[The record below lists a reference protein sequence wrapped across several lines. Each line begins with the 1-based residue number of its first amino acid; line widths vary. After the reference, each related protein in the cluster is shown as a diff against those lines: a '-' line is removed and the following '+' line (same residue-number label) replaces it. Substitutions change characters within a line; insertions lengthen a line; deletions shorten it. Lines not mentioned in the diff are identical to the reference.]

1 MDRVLD
7 PQDVR
12 RIRLRQVVKMV
23 LPIGAVVALLMV
35 LPGWIRPSMARDSV
49 RTSVATVGA
58 IEAVITASGT
68 VAPEI
73 ERVLSSPLDARV
85 LRILKRPGAVV
96 KQGEPVVEL
105 DVSQSVLALER
116 VVKDFKVKDNQQ
128 AQARLTLERTLGEL
142 DGRIELKTVEVQS
155 LQAKLG
161 SQRQLFDAGLVSRDA
176 LRQAEL
182 EVKQAEVALSQLEAD
197 RRNTQQATAL
207 QFVGLD
213 LERASLDK
221 EVAEARHA
229 LDLATTKSDRDGVLT
244 WALPQEGGLVRR
256 GDVIARIA
264 DLTSYRVS
272 ASVSDVHAERLR
284 VGMPVIVKVNDVELA
299 GTVAEVLPTVESG
312 TISFNVSLRDPSH
325 AALRPSL
332 RVDVLVV
339 TERKARTLRVRRGPF
354 ADGNGA
360 HDVFVVRGN
369 RAVRTSISLGLSAFE
384 DVEVTSGLREGDEVL
399 ISDMREYLHLKE
411 IALR

>member
-1 MDRVLD
+1 
-7 PQDVR
+7 
-12 RIRLRQVVKMV
+12 
-23 LPIGAVVALLMV
+23 
-35 LPGWIRPSMARDSV
+35 
-49 RTSVATVGA
+49 
-58 IEAVITASGT
+58 
-68 VAPEI
+68 
-73 ERVLSSPLDARV
+73 
-85 LRILKRPGAVV
+85 
-96 KQGEPVVEL
+96 
-105 DVSQSVLALER
+105 VLALER

-299 GTVAEVLPTVESG
+299 GNVAGVLPTVESG